1 MKMGSRSRT
10 GLGTVGSLA
19 LIIPA
24 HLWRSMTSLRLVYEW
39 LCNTKEESKIPV
51 RGCAPECSIWGAGCT
66 LIAPQARKFLGFL
79 CTIKGKTDVI
89 SLFSATGGPNWSIF
103 PYKSSVIN
111 CKSVS
116 FASRVVIRLIHTHMS
131 EK

>member
-1 MKMGSRSRT
+1 
-10 GLGTVGSLA
+10 
-19 LIIPA
+19 
-24 HLWRSMTSLRLVYEW
+24 MTSLHLVYEW
-39 LCNTKEESKIPV
+39 LCNTKEESQIRLEDALQKV
-51 RGCAPECSIWGAGCT
+51 AFGKQDVDLVSFYT

-79 CTIKGKTDVI
+79 CIIKGKTDVI
-89 SLFSATGGPNWSIF
+89 SHFSAAGGPNWSIF

-116 FASRVVIRLIHTHMS
+116 FASRVVIRLVHLHIS